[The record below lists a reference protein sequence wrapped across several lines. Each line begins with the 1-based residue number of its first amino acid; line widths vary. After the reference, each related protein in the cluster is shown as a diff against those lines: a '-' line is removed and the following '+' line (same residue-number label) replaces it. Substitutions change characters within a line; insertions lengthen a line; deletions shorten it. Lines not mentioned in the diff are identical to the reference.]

1 MKKFIDLHLGIKWT
15 ITLISLLILVYILN
29 WWIVLINNS
38 VIGILLIFIIVPL
51 IQFLIT
57 PLFTLLKLYTYY
69 SPMLVVFGS
78 NNRVIDLHNGTSFDY
93 LFEMRKIKP
102 GIQWERQMLS
112 YYLQGLIEISNQI
125 ECNRISKSVVIRGSS
140 YFISHKTATRLNFE
154 VVETSILEKINIFLN
169 YIDLFWT
176 YSLSKGKIVFP
187 KLTKIK
193 TVRTTGQL
201 LSQNKQKIIDMEN
214 HLNKRL
220 SMSS

>member
-29 WWIVLINNS
+29 WWIVLVSNNS
-38 VIGILLIFIIVPL
+38 VFGILLIFIIVPL

-112 YYLQGLIEISNQI
+112 YYLQGLN
-125 ECNRISKSVVIRGSS
+125 
-140 YFISHKTATRLNFE
+140 
-154 VVETSILEKINIFLN
+154 
-169 YIDLFWT
+169 
-176 YSLSKGKIVFP
+176 
-187 KLTKIK
+187 
-193 TVRTTGQL
+193 
-201 LSQNKQKIIDMEN
+201 
-214 HLNKRL
+214 
-220 SMSS
+220 